1 MINCKCDVKKVTFI
15 KKVISMREF
24 LEKTLRQNVIMT
36 ENKEVYKKLPLAYR
50 GRYDIFTVETNGV
63 LWMAIHPKDNV
74 GLVMLRRDRAGVEKM
89 TGLNCAIFLD
99 RTTFYIKEKMI
110 EEGIPFVIDRKQVF
124 LPFIGYLLS
133 KENERELAPV
143 HLISF
148 LTQKMLLIAIYERW
162 NEVKVSGAA
171 KRMGVSTKSAS
182 RCFDELEYLN
192 IDVLGMKGKSRVI
205 NIPDDRK
212 QLWQQIERVLRN
224 PVIRRFVLRKDMKL
238 EKKAGISALCEYSLL
253 SDNVYPTYA
262 VTKKELKDSAVKVE
276 KQVSELEEIGCV
288 VLELGYFIDF
298 SGKGLQDPLS
308 VVLSLT
314 GEEQEEERVDIS
326 INEMLEEYVWSKD

>member
-1 MINCKCDVKKVTFI
+1 MK
-15 KKVISMREF
+15 EF
-24 LEKTLRQNVIMT
+24 LEKILRQNVIMT

-63 LWMAIHPKDNV
+63 LWMAIHPKDDA

-99 RTTFYIKEKMI
+99 RTTFYIKEKMM
-110 EEGIPFVIDRKQVF
+110 EEGIPFVIEGKQVF

-182 RCFDELEYLN
+182 RCFDELEYL
-192 IDVLGMKGKSRVI
+192 LGMKGKSRVI
-205 NIPDDRK
+205 NIPNDRK
-212 QLWQQIERVLRN
+212 QLWQQIERMLRN
-224 PVIRRFVLRKDMKL
+224 PVIRRFILRKDMKL

-253 SDNVYPTYA
+253 SDNAYLTYA
-262 VTKKELKDSAVKVE
+262 VTKKELKSSGVTEE
-276 KQVSELEEIGCV
+276 KQVSELEEIGCA

-326 INEMLEEYVWSKD
+326 ISEMLEQYVWSRD

>member
-1 MINCKCDVKKVTFI
+1 M
-15 KKVISMREF
+15 M
-24 LEKTLRQNVIMT
+24 
-36 ENKEVYKKLPLAYR
+36 
-50 GRYDIFTVETNGV
+50 
-63 LWMAIHPKDNV
+63 
-74 GLVMLRRDRAGVEKM
+74 
-89 TGLNCAIFLD
+89 
-99 RTTFYIKEKMI
+99 
-110 EEGIPFVIDRKQVF
+110 EEGIPFVIEGKQVF

-205 NIPDDRK
+205 NIPNDRK
-212 QLWQQIERVLRN
+212 QVWQQIENVLRN
-224 PVIRRFVLRKDMKL
+224 PVIRRFVLREDMKL

-253 SDNVYPTYA
+253 SDNAYLTYA
-262 VTKKELKDSAVKVE
+262 VTKKELKSSGVTEE
-276 KQVSELEEIGCV
+276 KQVSELEEIGCA

-314 GEEQEEERVDIS
+314 GEEQEEERIDIS

>member
-1 MINCKCDVKKVTFI
+1 MK
-15 KKVISMREF
+15 EF
-24 LEKTLRQNVIMT
+24 LEKSLQQNVIMT

-50 GRYDIFTVETNGV
+50 GRYNIFTVEMNGV
-63 LWMAIHPKDNV
+63 LWMAIHPKENV

-99 RTTFYIKEKMI
+99 RTTFYIKEKLM
-110 EEGIPFVIDRKQVF
+110 EEGIPFVIDGKQVF

-133 KENERELAPV
+133 KENERELPPV

-162 NEVKVSGAA
+162 NEVRVSGAA
-171 KRMGVSTKSAS
+171 KRLEVSTKSAS

-192 IDVLGMKGKSRVI
+192 VNVLGMKGKSRVI
-205 NIPDDRK
+205 NIPDDRE
-212 QLWQQIERVLRN
+212 QLWQQIESVLRN
-224 PVIRRFVLRKDMKL
+224 PVIRRFILRKDMKL
-238 EKKAGISALCEYSLL
+238 EKKAGLSALCEYSLL

-262 VTKKELKDSAVKVE
+262 VTKKELKASGVKEE
-276 KQVSELEEIGCV
+276 KQASELEEIGCV
-288 VLELGYFIDF
+288 VLEVGYFTDF
-298 SGKGLQDPLS
+298 LGKGLQDPLS

-314 GEEQEEERVDIS
+314 EEEQEEERVDIS
-326 INEMLEEYVWSKD
+326 INEMLEEYVWPRD

>member
-1 MINCKCDVKKVTFI
+1 MINYKCDVKKVTFI
-15 KKVISMREF
+15 KKVISMKEF

-63 LWMAIHPKDNV
+63 LWMAIHPKDDI
-74 GLVMLRRDRAGVEKM
+74 GLVVLRRDRAVVEKI
-89 TGLNCAIFLD
+89 TGLNCAVFLD

-162 NEVKVSGAA
+162 NEVKVSDAA
-171 KRMGVSTKSAS
+171 KRLEVSTKSAS

-205 NIPDDRK
+205 NIPNDRK
-212 QLWQQIERVLRN
+212 QLWQQIERMLRN
-224 PVIRRFVLRKDMKL
+224 PVIRRFILRKDMKL

-253 SDNVYPTYA
+253 SDNAYLTYA
-262 VTKKELKDSAVKVE
+262 VTKKELKASGVTEE
-276 KQVSELEEIGCV
+276 KQVSELEEIGCA

-314 GEEQEEERVDIS
+314 GEEQEEERIDIS

>member
-1 MINCKCDVKKVTFI
+1 MK
-15 KKVISMREF
+15 EF

-50 GRYDIFTVETNGV
+50 GRYDIFTVETNGI

-74 GLVMLRRDRAGVEKM
+74 GLVILRRDRAGVEKM

-99 RTTFYIKEKMI
+99 RTTFYIKEKLM
-110 EEGIPFVIDRKQVF
+110 EEGIPFVIDGRQVF

-133 KENERELAPV
+133 KENERELPPV

-162 NEVKVSGAA
+162 NEVRVSGAA
-171 KRMGVSTKSAS
+171 KRLEVSTKSAS

-192 IDVLGMKGKSRVI
+192 VNVLGMKGKSRVI
-205 NIPDDRK
+205 NIPDERK
-212 QLWQQIERVLRN
+212 QLWQQIESVLRN
-224 PVIRRFVLRKDMKL
+224 PVIRRFILRKDMKL

-253 SDNVYPTYA
+253 SDNAYPTYA
-262 VTKKELKDSAVKVE
+262 VTKKELKASGVKEE
-276 KQVSELEEIGCV
+276 KQASELEEIGCV
-288 VLELGYFIDF
+288 VLEVGYFTDF
-298 SGKGLQDPLS
+298 LGKGLQDPLS

-314 GEEQEEERVDIS
+314 EEEQEEERVDIS
-326 INEMLEEYVWSKD
+326 INKMLEEYVWSRD

>member
-1 MINCKCDVKKVTFI
+1 MINVK
-15 KKVISMREF
+15 EF

-63 LWMAIHPKDNV
+63 LWMAIHPKDDA

-99 RTTFYIKEKMI
+99 RTTFYIKEKMM
-110 EEGIPFVIDRKQVF
+110 EEGIPFVIEGKQVF

-148 LTQKMLLIAIYERW
+148 LTQKMLLMAIYERW
-162 NEVKVSGAA
+162 NEVRVSGAA
-171 KRMGVSTKSAS
+171 KRLEVSTKSAS

-192 IDVLGMKGKSRVI
+192 IDVLGIKGKSRVI
-205 NIPDDRK
+205 NIPNDRK
-212 QLWQQIERVLRN
+212 QLWQQIERMLRN
-224 PVIRRFVLRKDMKL
+224 PVIRRFILRKDMKL

-253 SDNVYPTYA
+253 SDNAYLTYA
-262 VTKKELKDSAVKVE
+262 VTKKELKSSGVTEE
-276 KQVSELEEIGCV
+276 KQVSELEEIGCA

-314 GEEQEEERVDIS
+314 GEEQEEERIDIS

>member
-1 MINCKCDVKKVTFI
+1 MK
-15 KKVISMREF
+15 EF

-63 LWMAIHPKDNV
+63 LWMAIHPKDDA

-99 RTTFYIKEKMI
+99 RTTFYIKEKMM
-110 EEGIPFVIDRKQVF
+110 EEGIPFVIEGKQVF

-192 IDVLGMKGKSRVI
+192 IDVLGIKGKSRVI
-205 NIPDDRK
+205 NIPNDRK
-212 QLWQQIERVLRN
+212 QLWQQIERMLRN
-224 PVIRRFVLRKDMKL
+224 PVIRRFILRKDMKL

-253 SDNVYPTYA
+253 SDNAYLTYA
-262 VTKKELKDSAVKVE
+262 VTKKELKASGVTEE
-276 KQVSELEEIGCV
+276 KQVSELEEIGCA

-314 GEEQEEERVDIS
+314 VEEQEEERIDIS

>member
-1 MINCKCDVKKVTFI
+1 MNLTSF
-15 KKVISMREF
+15 F
-24 LEKTLRQNVIMT
+24 GKTLRQNVIMT
-36 ENKEVYKKLPLAYR
+36 ENKEVYKKLPLAYH

-63 LWMAIHPKDNV
+63 LWMAIHPKDDA

-99 RTTFYIKEKMI
+99 RTTFYIKEKMM
-110 EEGIPFVIDRKQVF
+110 EEGIPFVIEGKQVF
-124 LPFIGYLLS
+124 LLFIGYLLS

-148 LTQKMLLIAIYERW
+148 LTQKMLLMAIYERW

-205 NIPDDRK
+205 NIPNDRK
-212 QLWQQIERVLRN
+212 QLWQQIERMLRN
-224 PVIRRFVLRKDMKL
+224 PVIRRFILRKDMKL

-253 SDNVYPTYA
+253 SDNAYLTYA
-262 VTKKELKDSAVKVE
+262 VTKKELKASGVTEE
-276 KQVSELEEIGCV
+276 KQVSELEEIGCA

-314 GEEQEEERVDIS
+314 GEEQEEERIDIS